1 MNALRKRSIGG
12 VGAIA
17 VVALGAAACGG
28 GAYGASHASSSS
40 GAPTAAIHSA
50 AVKVGSKTMTILED
64 SKGRPLY
71 YYGADTGAKS
81 AGGGSLP
88 GPWPAALLLRRRHG
102 GEASRRRKPRRSLAG
117 GHVAEGPH
125 RIRPRRHR
133 QRPARHARQPGRL
146 QRPPA
151 LHVRQRLQR
160 RRHR

>member
-28 GAYGASHASSSS
+28 GAYGARHASSSS

-81 AGGGSLP
+81 AVGGSLA
-88 GPWPAALLLRRRHG
+88 GLWPAVTSPKAPTASGLDGTVSVRHDTHGSQGAYNGHLLYTFVSDSSGVVTGQGVHNFYVATPGLPAQG
-102 GEASRRRKPRRSLAG
+102 G
-117 GHVAEGPH
+117 
-125 RIRPRRHR
+125 
-133 QRPARHARQPGRL
+133 
-146 QRPPA
+146 
-151 LHVRQRLQR
+151 
-160 RRHR
+160 